1 MIYEPEEDSFMLKKH
16 IKEYIKNKDV
26 KVLDMGT
33 GHCILAEEAQKYSD
47 NILAVDIN
55 PEARGIAEKK
65 NLKNS
70 KEFLGRQKCKAFF
83 SEIKFIESNL
93 FQNTKLK
100 NRKFDLILFNPPY
113 LPELKGEDE
122 DIKRITTGGK
132 QGFEIIEE
140 FLKTVKK
147 HLNKNAKILLICSTL
162 TGDVEKLFKKYGF
175 KFEIIDKENAFFEK
189 ILLYE
194 LKIKENS

>member
-1 MIYEPEEDSFMLKKH
+1 MIYEPEEDSYLIQKH
-16 IKEYIKNKDV
+16 IKKYIKNTET
-26 KVLDMGT
+26 KVLDMGA
-33 GHCILAEEAQKYSD
+33 GSCILAEEAQKYSN

-55 PEARGIAEKK
+55 PEAREIAKKK

-93 FQNTKLK
+93 FQNLKLK
-100 NRKFDLILFNPPY
+100 KEKFDLILFNPPY
-113 LPELKGEDE
+113 LPELKSEPKE
-122 DIKRITTGGK
+122 LATITTGGK

-140 FLKTVKK
+140 FLKQVRE
-147 HLNKNAKILLICSTL
+147 HLNEDGIILLICSSL
-162 TGDVEKLFKKYGF
+162 TGDVKKLFEKYCF
-175 KFEIIDKENAFFEK
+175 KFKLIDKEDAFFEK

-194 LKIKENS
+194 LEEQKK